1 MAKDKKDKAKQPEKL
16 VYERPAEEIEVL
28 PGVRRYQF
36 ISKSQNRMLTK
47 HLNRISMVI
56 IGLLLLFVIFKA
68 IFIGTGYSI
77 YCMECRA
84 CMRVLSQPEGENC
97 PENIIPVE
105 MVIASRTGDYE
116 RFITQGGLRCTLDGN
131 CTKWCMLEINIP
143 ELAARMQELSLEAL
157 AAGKL
162 DAELILEYGF
172 LDPVTREPLS
182 DEVARARY
190 SQPSYE
196 NVLELYDE
204 MMRIIEEREVSVDDS

>member
-16 VYERPAEEIEVL
+16 VYKRPSEEIEVL

-47 HLNRISMVI
+47 SLNRISMVI
-56 IGLLLLFVIFKA
+56 IGLLLFFVIFKA
-68 IFIGTGYSI
+68 IFIGTGYSV

-116 RFITQGGLRCTLDGN
+116 RFIKQGGLRCTLDGN

-143 ELAARMQELSLEAL
+143 ELAAKMQELSLDAL

-162 DAELILEYGF
+162 DTELILEYGF

-182 DEVARARY
+182 DEVARVRY
-190 SQPSYE
+190 SQPGYE

-204 MMRIIEEREVSVDDS
+204 MMRIIKEREVRVDNS